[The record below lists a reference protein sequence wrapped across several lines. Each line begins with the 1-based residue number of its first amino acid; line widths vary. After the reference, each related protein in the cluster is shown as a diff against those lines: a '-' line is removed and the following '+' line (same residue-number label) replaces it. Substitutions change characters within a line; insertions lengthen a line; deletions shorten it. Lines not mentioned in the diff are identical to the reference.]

1 VVGGNMILDVLVCIA
16 MIVVLVAV
24 RIWIDEW

>member
-1 VVGGNMILDVLVCIA
+1 VVGGNMIIDVLVCIA
-16 MIVVLVAV
+16 MIVVLVAL